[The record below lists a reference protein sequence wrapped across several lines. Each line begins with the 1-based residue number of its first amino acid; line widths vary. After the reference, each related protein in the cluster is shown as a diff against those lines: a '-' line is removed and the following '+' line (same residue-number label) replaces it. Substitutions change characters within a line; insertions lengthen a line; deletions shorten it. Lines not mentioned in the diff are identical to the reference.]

1 MSAATVAGMMIGAF
15 AVSMFAQGRPG
26 IDRPIRIGSFIGTGP
41 GQYWSENTYAASSA
55 LTVMLANPDSA
66 GLGPNLIIPP
76 KGFSFTAFGAVRNE
90 GNTPTRAQTETFLN
104 ALDTLDVAYIANFA
118 NLGNVIT
125 TVPQRDKLLTF
136 MMTKGFI
143 SVNWSSDTFGSWAA
157 LDSIQGA
164 RMSSHPPN
172 DRNATLRRDSVAEN
186 DPDWKYL
193 NRSLFLNGLDTTFMD
208 FWFSWNPSG
217 ELIRAGNSFGSM
229 IVTVKILEE
238 TYAGGMGGA
247 FAMGDHPMSWGR
259 RMADGGRVFYTG
271 VGHRTTNFTGGPTNP
286 RFLRRQLYNAFLW
299 TAKYDSLSP
308 PIGIIARGRAMDQ
321 APAFSRVEA
330 LPSLLKVTLLT
341 DGNHALELLGIDG
354 RRVARRDGIGP
365 SGTGYV
371 FENLR
376 PGVYA
381 LAIASGQGRTTRL
394 VAVP

>member
-1 MSAATVAGMMIGAF
+1 MSAATVAGMIGAF
-15 AVSMFAQGRPG
+15 AVATFAQGRPG
-26 IDRPIRIGSFIGTGP
+26 IDRPIRIGSFMGTGP
-41 GQYWSENTYAASSA
+41 NQYWSENIYPASSA
-55 LTVMLANPDSA
+55 LSLMLANPDSA
-66 GLGPNLIIPP
+66 GLGPDLIVPP
-76 KGFSFTAFGAVRNE
+76 KGFSFTAFGSVR
-90 GNTPTRAQTETFLN
+90 GGGITPTAAQTETFLN

-118 NLGNVIT
+118 KLGSVIST
-125 TVPQRDKLLTF
+125 GPQRDKLRTF
-136 MMTKGFI
+136 MMAKGFI
-143 SVNWSSDTFGSWAA
+143 SVNWSSDNFGSWPA

-208 FWFSWNPSG
+208 LWFSWDLSG
-217 ELIRAGNSFGSM
+217 QLIRAGNPLGSM
-229 IVTVKILEE
+229 IITVKILEE

-247 FAMGDHPMSWGR
+247 TAMGDHPMSWGR
-259 RMADGGRVFYTG
+259 RMVDGGRVFFTG
-271 VGHRTTNFTGGPTNP
+271 VGHRITNFTGGPENP

-308 PIGIIARGRAMDQ
+308 PIGIIARSGAMDQ
-321 APAFSRVEA
+321 VTAYSRVEA

-341 DGNHALELLGIDG
+341 DGNHALELHGIDG
-354 RRVARRDGIGP
+354 RRVARREGVGP
-365 SGTGYV
+365 IGTGYV
-371 FENLR
+371 FGNLR

-381 LAIASGQGRTTRL
+381 LAIASRQGRTTRL